1 MSISSYP
8 SILPTM
14 SSQYFCTRNQLAALG
29 IGRKPLNC
37 LKLRGFSTAPPPT
50 RGNLGLCLFHLAM
63 GNRIFFHLNPQ
74 SQVSRSIFYF
84 PRDTCLA
91 QHAPQACRAHMHRAA
106 SCNSAVTSSSPPPAF
121 PFIYLPIQS
130 PRFQSACRLFSTD
143 SLIKAKQGILK

>member
-8 SILPTM
+8 SILPSM

-37 LKLRGFSTAPPPT
+37 LKLRGFSTAPPT
-50 RGNLGLCLFHLAM
+50 RGNLGLPVSLSNGKQNFFSLEFLESSVPKHILFSQRHLLCTAHSP
-63 GNRIFFHLNPQ
+63 GLQ
-74 SQVSRSIFYF
+74 G
-84 PRDTCLA
+84 T
-91 QHAPQACRAHMHRAA
+91 HMHRAA